1 MKKVLF
7 ALLILA
13 VLALSISASFA
24 DSSINNAT
32 DLNGAINQARGENK
46 SVMIFFD
53 QENCYYCDL
62 FKDNV
67 LSNGDVI
74 SELNRKCVL
83 VVIDVNKH
91 PEIASKFKVFGTPTV
106 VFLDSNQKEIERIDG
121 YVSANEFLNIVKG
134 I

>member
-1 MKKVLF
+1 MKKALF

-13 VLALSISASFA
+13 VLALTISASFA
-24 DSSINNAT
+24 GDSINNTT
-32 DLNGAINQARGENK
+32 DLSGAINQARTENK

-53 QENCYYCDL
+53 QENCYYCDM
-62 FKDNV
+62 FKNDV

-74 SELNRKCVL
+74 SELNNNYIL

-106 VFLDSNQKEIERIDG
+106 VFLDSNQKEIERIEG
-121 YVSANEFLNIVKG
+121 YVSASEFLNVVKG

>member
-1 MKKVLF
+1 MKKALF
-7 ALLILA
+7 ALLVLA
-13 VLALSISASFA
+13 VLAISISAGFA
-24 DSSINNAT
+24 ANSINNTT
-32 DLNGAINQARGENK
+32 DLSSAINQARSENK

-53 QENCYYCDL
+53 QENCYYCDE

-74 SELNRKCVL
+74 SELNRNYVL

-121 YVSANEFLNIVKG
+121 YVGVNEFLNVVKG